1 MNQVSAASS
10 VAGAV
15 LFALPAVAQP
25 AEWYPGPMGWAG
37 GMMFGGLSTIL
48 FWGVVIAVVAM
59 IVRRGRASHPDAG
72 AAALNILRERFARG
86 EIGAEEYQERKK
98 LLAE

>member
-1 MNQVSAASS
+1 MNQVSAVLSA
-10 VAGAV
+10 AV
-15 LFALPAVAQP
+15 LFALPAAAQP

-72 AAALNILRERFARG
+72 RVAALNILRERFARG